1 MESTHK
7 TKGWKKR
14 YFIYLFFLIILILAC
29 ITNPNEE
36 AHKNALKA
44 RAHSIMSEIVTEQ
57 RNTMSSAVWQLGGSQ
72 LVDGFIDSNLSIDNY
87 YLFSI
92 PKIRWN
98 EKSYPIGFGAFSKVY
113 ITKELNKAVI
123 QPIIEDMENKI
134 TDSLPDFLNF

>member
-1 MESTHK
+1 
-7 TKGWKKR
+7 
-14 YFIYLFFLIILILAC
+14 
-29 ITNPNEE
+29 
-36 AHKNALKA
+36 
-44 RAHSIMSEIVTEQ
+44 MSEIVREQ
-57 RNTMSSAVWQLGGSQ
+57 KNTMSAAVWQLGGSQ